1 MKFRIARFKISDTT
15 YETLFTDLPGN
26 EIPAEAIHFCYQYFK
41 GKFSERSLLKI
52 VQKFMSPIRTS
63 RVFERY
69 QNIKNAV
76 GFTYRI
82 S

>member
-1 MKFRIARFKISDTT
+1 MYNSAALISYQVEHPKDKRNN
-15 YETLFTDLPGN
+15 FDK
-26 EIPAEAIHFCYQYFK
+26 AIHFCYQYFK
-41 GKFSERSLLKI
+41 GKISEIILSKI
-52 VQKFMSPIRTS
+52 VQKFMSPIRPG

-69 QNIKNAV
+69 QNIKKAV

>member
-1 MKFRIARFKISDTT
+1 MGKI
-15 YETLFTDLPGN
+15 
-26 EIPAEAIHFCYQYFK
+26 
-41 GKFSERSLLKI
+41 SERSLLKI
-52 VQKFMSPIRTS
+52 VRKFMSPIRPG

-76 GFTYRI
+76 GFIYRI